1 MAKVLGV
8 FAIAGL
14 LAIGSNATN
23 LLATSE
29 YAKYS
34 TRDKSELTFNA
45 DGSKNVTKNA
55 MSNDYI
61 TEYSYGILESLNL
74 FAPRIFGG
82 SNSENVGTDGAMYE
96 FILSQNVPEAQAKD
110 FVSAMPTYWGDQPI
124 VAAPAYIGSVVFF
137 LCIIALFVV
146 KRRIKYAFLIAAIL
160 SLLLSWGKNFPALTD
175 FCIDYVPMYNKF
187 RAVSS
192 IQVILELC
200 APVLAIMGLHYFFK
214 AEKDRQWKVL
224 WQSSVIG
231 LGILTLLFIFKGSFD
246 FSGGSDSYF
255 RESYGPQFVD
265 ALKSDRKSMFLA
277 DLLRSGF
284 FILVVSGFFWMH
296 SKDRLAKNTT
306 IILVGTLM
314 VFDLFFIDKNY
325 VSSSDFVSAREM
337 DVPFQSSEADDMI
350 LQDTTHYRVFEVDGN
365 MSSARA
371 SYFHKSIGG
380 YHAAKPRRM
389 QQLFDYQ
396 IAKNNM
402 EVLNMLNVKYVIQTD
417 KEDKQIPT
425 LNPEHN
431 GNAWFVQK
439 VKFVQNADGE
449 MKALNEIP
457 SKEVAVINQKEL
469 GALQVKT
476 NFVKDTL
483 ASVVLQKYQPNA
495 LKYISNNANDGLAVF
510 SEMYYADGWN
520 AYLDGVKEPHFR
532 ADYVLRAIQ
541 IPPGKH
547 TIEFKFEPEIVK
559 TGSTIA
565 LASSIGIVLMIVGGL
580 YYERRKLWFN
590 KKE

>member
-1 MAKVLGV
+1 
-8 FAIAGL
+8 
-14 LAIGSNATN
+14 
-23 LLATSE
+23 
-29 YAKYS
+29 
-34 TRDKSELTFNA
+34 
-45 DGSKNVTKNA
+45 
-55 MSNDYI
+55 
-61 TEYSYGILESLNL
+61 
-74 FAPRIFGG
+74 
-82 SNSENVGTDGAMYE
+82 
-96 FILSQNVPEAQAKD
+96 
-110 FVSAMPTYWGDQPI
+110 
-124 VAAPAYIGSVVFF
+124 
-137 LCIIALFVV
+137 
-146 KRRIKYAFLIAAIL
+146 
-160 SLLLSWGKNFPALTD
+160 
-175 FCIDYVPMYNKF
+175 
-187 RAVSS
+187 
-192 IQVILELC
+192 
-200 APVLAIMGLHYFFK
+200 
-214 AEKDRQWKVL
+214 
-224 WQSSVIG
+224 
-231 LGILTLLFIFKGSFD
+231 
-246 FSGGSDSYF
+246 
-255 RESYGPQFVD
+255 
-265 ALKSDRKSMFLA
+265 
-277 DLLRSGF
+277 
-284 FILVVSGFFWMH
+284 
-296 SKDRLAKNTT
+296 
-306 IILVGTLM
+306 
-314 VFDLFFIDKNY
+314 
-325 VSSSDFVSAREM
+325 M

-417 KEDKQIPT
+417 KEGKQIPT

-439 VKFVQNADGE
+439 VKFVQTADGE
-449 MKALNEIP
+449 MKSLDRIP
-457 SKEVAVINQKEL
+457 TKEVAVINQKEL

-476 NFVKDTL
+476 NFIKDTL
-483 ASVVLQKYQPNA
+483 ASIVLQKYQPNA

-520 AYLDGVKEPHFR
+520 AYLDGVKAPHFR
-532 ADYVLRAIQ
+532 ADYVLRAMQ
-541 IPPGKH
+541 IPSGKH